1 MRYYIGVPLVIFLA
15 LAQTASLPLFSLF
28 GAHPNLVLI
37 LLVSWATVRD
47 ETEAMVLIPV
57 AALALG
63 LLDSQPLGLH
73 LLALAPLAPLALLS
87 GGRQADFIQA
97 DFLMALALAFAAT
110 LAYEGIFL
118 VILRL
123 TGESLN
129 WLGNLSQVVIPAAIA
144 NTLLTLPVYWLVW
157 LGSADRRRREAL

>member
-15 LAQTASLPLFSLF
+15 LVQTASLPLFSLF

-37 LLVSWATVRD
+37 FLVSWATVRG

-57 AALALG
+57 AAVALG

-73 LLALAPLAPLALLS
+73 LLALAPLALLS
-87 GGRQADFIQA
+87 GGRQAGFIQA
-97 DFLMALALAFAAT
+97 DYLMALALVFAAT

-129 WLGNLSQVVIPAAIA
+129 WWGNLSQVVIPAAIA